1 MTCRAA
7 FVGIL
12 VCLAGLITAVPV
24 TGSEVVRPASKK
36 VILIPGRDFRIDP
49 DKLFFDPSEPPPRLQ
64 EMPQLIR
71 EASAVLAA
79 EPEIELVDLSSG
91 QPVSA
96 PQGTASRHLV
106 VEVCCI
112 WESRGTGISAC
123 RKRSPRWRTAYRRRF
138 ASDSDV
144 LVPAVVSDLYLYLGL
159 SRLETSEPDLAH
171 IALKQMFGHMPERR
185 FRQGWFPAREERA
198 LRAAAL
204 DFVKSPARENPF
216 ESTERALGFLRERG
230 ADALVYVFLE
240 SDPEGGDRLETR
252 VFEVSRKDA
261 GSVEVMRDSRPYRGV
276 ESVSMAISSWL
287 ACADLPSRTDTLKR
301 LPRVFLDTG
310 FSYSM
315 FAQDNS
321 TRTGFHN
328 IGLSIGTAYQIQP
341 GLDTFL
347 RLSFYQAREDSY
359 GDLLDDFF
367 SFRASIGVGYSA
379 VFNWGRV
386 FTHFGFEMDYLSGF
400 KSSTE
405 PRCKLWPDDPDL
417 CPSSQVTEPSFLFG
431 AVGLLGVNVFVS
443 RSVFVMVQARSRLL
457 RFQQR
462 PGGSELSIRRGIWI
476 RVRLLLTGIP

>member
-64 EMPQLIR
+64 EMPQLTR

-106 VEVCCI
+106 VMGMLHLGIERYRDI
-112 WESRGTGISAC
+112 RLPEAISSLEDGISA
-123 RKRSPRWRTAYRRRF
+123 AL

-443 RSVFVMVQARSRLL
+443 RSVFVMVQA
-457 RFQQR
+457 
-462 PGGSELSIRRGIWI
+462 GISGYF
-476 RVRLLLTGIP
+476 VSNSALVDLNFPFVVEFGFGYAFF